1 MIAPEHLKGMRLYH
15 FAHSSASFRVR
26 IALALKGI
34 EVDYIS
40 VDMLQREQQGEAYRK
55 LNPQRMLPCLELAD
69 GRVIS
74 QSLAIIEFLD
84 QLSSEPSLFPDDP
97 VERAQALALAMFIF
111 CETAPFQAKYI
122 RRALTEEFGLSDNQ
136 DMVWTSRWIRRG
148 LGLMNEAIRQRGGTG
163 PFALGARPGIVDIAI
178 IPQLRNAERV
188 GVPTDDFVEL
198 HRLRDVCSAHPA
210 FHAAHPDQWV

>member
-1 MIAPEHLKGMRLYH
+1 MSSVELLKGMKLYH

-26 IALALKGI
+26 IALALKGVD
-34 EVDYIS
+34 VDYVS

-84 QLSSEPSLFPDDP
+84 QLCPEPSLFPNDP

-111 CETAPFQAKYI
+111 SETAPFQAKYI
-122 RRALTEEFGLSDNQ
+122 RRTLTEEFGLSDEQ

-148 LGLMNEAIRQRGGTG
+148 LGLMNEALCKRGTAG
-163 PFALGARPGIVDIAI
+163 PFALGSTPGIVDIAI

-188 GVPTDDFVEL
+188 GVPTSDFGEL
-198 HRLRDVCSAHPA
+198 HRLQDVCHAHPA
-210 FHAAHPDQWV
+210 FQAAHPDRWV